1 MGINNWHCYNDHHC
15 VGNWFDCW
23 LFSTSWTC
31 IHDIQKR
38 KQKWYIYIPLYCF
51 MHWCFLY
58 LFHNF
63 VQSQLCTGENRI
75 FSLRTRI
82 NVCLHQNDTSMS
94 LWLYLLMQSEVA
106 DFITIYRNKYE
117 LKFLQLSEA
126 YSEPSLISKIE
137 LSAKIVNG
145 FQIYIMK
152 LMQ

>member
-1 MGINNWHCYNDHHC
+1 
-15 VGNWFDCW
+15 
-23 LFSTSWTC
+23 
-31 IHDIQKR
+31 
-38 KQKWYIYIPLYCF
+38 
-51 MHWCFLY
+51 
-58 LFHNF
+58 
-63 VQSQLCTGENRI
+63 
-75 FSLRTRI
+75 
-82 NVCLHQNDTSMS
+82 
-94 LWLYLLMQSEVA
+94 MQSEVA